1 MAEDAIS
8 MLRKGNPGFL
18 FCTNDSKND
27 ENHKG
32 SSNDTEYT
40 HLENGTPAIDQI
52 LSKAGFQGFHYC
64 IFFCFGF
71 FIFAEG
77 FYLTLIPSTMIPFKE
92 YYQVDDLLVCFITSF
107 LFISFGVAS
116 LITPYFSSK
125 LSRKTILTI
134 AAIVHIPFGMALSSF
149 QRLEIFMLSILV
161 IGFSLGLS
169 VPLLNNSLA
178 EILPINNRA
187 FALIFVW
194 IFFVFAQLFYPISM
208 TFLMP
213 KLESSNLPDVFKL
226 GTTVISILLI
236 LTLLLFEDS
245 PRNLLIIQQY
255 DQAFNILESL
265 LKQKLSQRTKRVLI
279 ESSKSD
285 VLNQNTKEPIENVE
299 ANLQENNNQNAMQD
313 SQYESCPI
321 ENNGKSIIKQLT
333 KIFDR
338 DKYLVLTLIT
348 ATLWCINAIIFYGP
362 SLILTLTI
370 QKIDNMDNP
379 DEISESISRYSTD
392 VFKTLY
398 FYSTASLF
406 CLLLSAVMAEL
417 TFFGRKNTLICSYA
431 ISTFISAL
439 IIIFPH
445 SFKILIGIL
454 SLFASVGFNVIGSF
468 SSELFSTD
476 VRDSAIGFFF
486 FCNRIGAVSSQ
497 FVFLV
502 LFNIYYLLPY
512 ILLTFLTLAAT
523 LLSVLYPFDTLG
535 KPLDTIH

>member
-1 MAEDAIS
+1 MAEEAIN
-8 MLRKGNPGFL
+8 MLRKGNTGFL
-18 FCTNDSKND
+18 FCGNDTKNGD
-27 ENHKG
+27 DQKNN
-32 SSNDTEYT
+32 SNETEYT
-40 HLENGTPAIDQI
+40 HLDNGTPAIDQI
-52 LSKAGFQGFHYC
+52 LSKAGFQSFHYS

-92 YYQVDDLLVCFITSF
+92 YYQIDDLLVCFITSL

-134 AAIVHIPFGMALSSF
+134 AAIVHIPFGMALASF
-149 QRLEIFMLSILV
+149 QRLEVFMLSILV
-161 IGFSLGLS
+161 IGFALGLS

-226 GTTVISILLI
+226 GTTAISILLI

-265 LKQKLSQRTKRVLI
+265 LKQKLSRRTKRVLI

-285 VLNQNTKEPIENVE
+285 VLNKKNGMDPIENVE
-299 ANLQENNNQNAMQD
+299 ANLQESNHNILHE
-313 SQYESCPI
+313 SQYDSCPT
-321 ENNGKSIIKQLT
+321 ENTGKSIIKQLS

-338 DKYLVLTLIT
+338 EKYLALTLIT

-370 QKIDNMDNP
+370 QKIDNMENP

-431 ISTFISAL
+431 VSTVISAL
-439 IIIFPH
+439 IIVFPQ

-502 LFNIYYLLPY
+502 LFNVYYLLPY
-512 ILLTFLTLAAT
+512 ILLSVLCLAAT
-523 LLSVLYPFDTLG
+523 FLSILYPFDTLG